1 MSVARLF
8 LGVFFW
14 ASYLGGLGVTE
25 EGDAR
30 PFCGPEHTERA
41 SPDAGL
47 AFQGHGQSQPWAV
60 GCWLLLG
67 SDEQ

>member
-14 ASYLGGLGVTE
+14 ASYLGGLGVME

-47 AFQGHGQSQPWAV
+47 AFQGHGQSQP
-60 GCWLLLG
+60 
-67 SDEQ
+67 